1 MQDVLDKPRR
11 GDVPPA
17 APAAPTA
24 TAPRRRNTRARWE
37 LTARIIALSLFCL
50 LLLFPF
56 VWLVSQSLKDTNQ
69 YFAVPFEWIPS
80 PFRWE
85 NFTDVIFKY
94 EFLHYIGNSLW
105 LAGYA
110 VVVNILAS
118 SFVAYG
124 FSRFRFPGRN
134 ALFMVVLA
142 TMMLPGQVM
151 TISLYRFYRE
161 IGWIDTFYPLLI
173 PKLFGAAFEIFLFR
187 QFFMSLPR
195 EIDEAARIDGCGT
208 LRTWWH
214 IILPQSK
221 PVIIVVAVFTFLGSW
236 RELFGPL
243 IYLTGEENRTLP
255 LGLLYFTSPFGSSL
269 PMLMAA
275 IVISLIPPVVLYALG
290 QKYIDKG
297 VAIAEIK

>member
-1 MQDVLDKPRR
+1 M
-11 GDVPPA
+11 
-17 APAAPTA
+17 
-24 TAPRRRNTRARWE
+24 RARPWRWG
-37 LTARIIALSLFCL
+37 LTARFTALTGFSL

-69 YFAVPFEWIPS
+69 YFAVPFEWLPG
-80 PFRWE
+80 PWRWT

-94 EFLHYIGNSLW
+94 HFLHYIWNSLW
-105 LAGYA
+105 LAGYS
-110 VVVNILAS
+110 VVVNILSS

-134 ALFMVVLA
+134 LLFLVVLA

-151 TISLYRFYRE
+151 MISLYRFYRD
-161 IGWIDTFYPLLI
+161 IGWVDTFYPLLI
-173 PKLFGAAFEIFLFR
+173 PKLFGSAFEIFLFR
-187 QFFMSLPR
+187 QFFLNLPR
-195 EIDEAARIDGCGT
+195 EIDEAARLDGCGS

-221 PVIIVVAVFTFLGSW
+221 PVIVVVAVFTFLGSW
-236 RELFGPL
+236 RDLFGPL
-243 IYLTGEENRTLP
+243 IYLTGDENRTLP

-269 PMLMAA
+269 PLLMAA
-275 IVISLIPPVVLYALG
+275 IVISLIPPIVLYVMG
-290 QKYIDKG
+290 QKYIDSG

>member
-1 MQDVLDKPRR
+1 MQKRK
-11 GDVPPA
+11 
-17 APAAPTA
+17 
-24 TAPRRRNTRARWE
+24 RWD
-37 LTARIIALSLFCL
+37 LTLRFIALTLFSM

-56 VWLVSQSLKDTNQ
+56 LWLLSQSFKDTNQ
-69 YFAVPFEWIPS
+69 YFAVPFQWIPS

-85 NFTDVIFKY
+85 NYSDVIGKY
-94 EFLHYIGNSLW
+94 HFLQYIWNSLW
-105 LAGYA
+105 LAAYA
-110 VVVNILAS
+110 VVVNIFAS

-134 ALFMVVLA
+134 ALFVLVLA

-151 TISLYRFYRE
+151 TISLYRFYRD

-187 QFFMSLPR
+187 QFFLNLPR
-195 EIDEAARIDGCGT
+195 EIDEAARIDGCGS

-214 IILPQSK
+214 VILPQSK
-221 PVIIVVAVFTFLGSW
+221 PVIIVVAIFTFLGSW

-243 IYLTGEENRTLP
+243 IYLTGDENRTLP

-269 PMLMAA
+269 ATLMAA
-275 IVISLIPPVVLYALG
+275 IVISLIPPVILYVLG
-290 QKYIDKG
+290 QRYIDKG

>member
-1 MQDVLDKPRR
+1 
-11 GDVPPA
+11 
-17 APAAPTA
+17 
-24 TAPRRRNTRARWE
+24 
-37 LTARIIALSLFCL
+37 L
-50 LLLFPF
+50 L
-56 VWLVSQSLKDTNQ
+56 SQSLKDTNQ
-69 YFAVPFEWIPS
+69 YFAVPFQWIPS
-80 PFRWE
+80 PVRWE
-85 NFTDVIFKY
+85 NFADVIVRYK
-94 EFLHYIGNSLW
+94 FLHYIWNSLW

-110 VVVNILAS
+110 VIVNIFAS

-134 ALFMVVLA
+134 ALFMLVLA

-151 TISLYRFYRE
+151 MISLYRFYRDL
-161 IGWIDTFYPLLI
+161 GWIDTFWPLLI

-187 QFFMSLPR
+187 QFFLTLPR

-214 IILPQSK
+214 VILPQSK
-221 PVIIVVAVFTFLGSW
+221 PVIIVVAIFTFLGSW

-243 IYLTGEENRTLP
+243 IYLTGDENRTLP

-269 PMLMAA
+269 STLMAA
-275 IVISLIPPVVLYALG
+275 IVISLIPPIILYVLG
-290 QKYIDKG
+290 QRYIDKG